1 MKGGDKQCHYRDVV
15 LAGVVV
21 RVMDKTKWRYKE
33 RVFEVVKQEFES
45 EAQLLKWLVEMG
57 VI

>member
-1 MKGGDKQCHYRDVV
+1 